1 MIDFIKESL
10 DIKEELISIRRDIH
24 QNPELGFEEYRT
36 SKIIK
41 DFLTKENIP
50 FYSVANTGV
59 CAEIIGEGRGKKVI
73 ALRAD
78 MDALPIEEDD
88 KYTYKS
94 KIKGKMHACGHDAH
108 TAILLGAAKI
118 LNRNK
123 KEFAGV
129 VKLLFEPGE
138 ETLGGAPI
146 MINEGVLKEPYVERI
161 VGLHVSEDLDC
172 GKIGVKLDMVNA
184 ASNPFTIRIKGRGGH
199 GAHPDK
205 TVDPIVAASNVIMS
219 IQTIASREVSPVNP
233 VVITVGS
240 IRGGTA
246 PNVIPDEVTL
256 CGIIRTITNDDR
268 VYVVQRLEEI
278 VSGVCDALRAEGRVV
293 VEEGYPCL
301 YNDEEMVKRVKKIG
315 KKIIGERNVLEE
327 KSPSMGV
334 ESFAYF
340 AQERPS
346 VFYYLGTKNKSKGAY
361 EPAHSSGFKIDEE
374 AIPIGVAMQCAI
386 AFDYLTSL

>member
-1 MIDFIKESL
+1 MIDFIKEAL
-10 DIKEELISIRRDIH
+10 DIKEELISIRRCIH

-59 CAEIIGEGRGKKVI
+59 CAEIVGEGRGKKVI

-78 MDALPIEEDD
+78 MDALPIEEDSE
-88 KYTYKS
+88 YTYRS

-108 TAILLGAAKI
+108 TAILLGTAKI

-123 KEFAGV
+123 KEFAGI

-138 ETLGGAPI
+138 ETTGGAPI

-205 TVDPIVAASNVIMS
+205 TVDPIVAASNVVMS
-219 IQTIASREVSPVNP
+219 IQTIASREVPPVNP

-240 IRGGTA
+240 IKGGTA

-256 CGIIRTITNDDR
+256 SGIIRTITNEDR
-268 VYVVQRLEEI
+268 VYVVKRLEEI
-278 VSGVCDALRAEGRVV
+278 VSGVCEALRAEGRVV

-315 KKIIGERNVLEE
+315 KKIIGERNVLDQ
-327 KSPSMGV
+327 KNPSMGV

-340 AQERPS
+340 AQEGPS
-346 VFYYLGTKNKSKGAY
+346 VFYYLGVRNKSKGAY
-361 EPAHSSGFKIDEE
+361 KPAHSSGFKIDEE

>member
-1 MIDFIKESL
+1 MIDFIKEAL
-10 DIKEELISIRRDIH
+10 DIKEELIGIRRCIH

-59 CAEIIGEGRGKKVI
+59 CAEIVGEGRGKKVI

-78 MDALPIEEDD
+78 MDALPIEEDPE
-88 KYTYKS
+88 YTYRS

-108 TAILLGAAKI
+108 TAILLGTAKI

-123 KEFAGV
+123 KEFAGI

-138 ETLGGAPI
+138 ETTGGAPI

-205 TVDPIVAASNVIMS
+205 TVDPIVAASNVVMS
-219 IQTIASREVSPVNP
+219 IQTIASREVPPVNP

-240 IRGGTA
+240 IKGGTA

-256 CGIIRTITNDDR
+256 SGIIRTITNEDR
-268 VYVVQRLEEI
+268 VYVVKRLEEI
-278 VSGVCDALRAEGRVV
+278 VSGVCEALRAEGRVV

-315 KKIIGERNVLEE
+315 KKIIGERNVLDQ
-327 KSPSMGV
+327 KNPSMGV

-346 VFYYLGTKNKSKGAY
+346 VFYYLGTRNKSKGAY
-361 EPAHSSGFKIDEE
+361 KPAHSSGFKIDEE

>member
-1 MIDFIKESL
+1 MIDFIKEAL
-10 DIKEELISIRRDIH
+10 DIKEELISIRRCIH

-59 CAEIIGEGRGKKVI
+59 CAEIVGEGRGKKVI

-78 MDALPIEEDD
+78 MDALPIEEDPE
-88 KYTYKS
+88 YTYRS

-108 TAILLGAAKI
+108 TAILLGTAKI

-123 KEFAGV
+123 KEFAGI

-138 ETLGGAPI
+138 ETTGGAPI

-205 TVDPIVAASNVIMS
+205 TVDPIVAASNVVMS
-219 IQTIASREVSPVNP
+219 IQTIASREVPPVNP

-240 IRGGTA
+240 IKGGTA

-256 CGIIRTITNDDR
+256 SGIIRTITNEDR
-268 VYVVQRLEEI
+268 VYVVKRLEEI
-278 VSGVCDALRAEGRVV
+278 VSGVCEALRAEGRVV

-315 KKIIGERNVLEE
+315 KKIIGERNVLDQ
-327 KSPSMGV
+327 KNPSMGV

-346 VFYYLGTKNKSKGAY
+346 VFYYLGTRNKSKGAY
-361 EPAHSSGFKIDEE
+361 KPAHSSGFKIDEE

>member
-1 MIDFIKESL
+1 MIDFIKEAL
-10 DIKEELISIRRDIH
+10 DIKEELIGIRRCIH

-59 CAEIIGEGRGKKVI
+59 CAEIVGEGRGKKVI

-78 MDALPIEEDD
+78 MDALPIEEDPE
-88 KYTYKS
+88 YTYRS

-123 KEFAGV
+123 KEFTGI

-138 ETLGGAPI
+138 ETTGGAPI

-205 TVDPIVAASNVIMS
+205 TVDPIVAASNVVMS
-219 IQTIASREVSPVNP
+219 IQTIASREVPPVNP

-240 IRGGTA
+240 IKGGTA

-256 CGIIRTITNDDR
+256 SGIIRTITNEDR
-268 VYVVQRLEEI
+268 VYVVKRLEEI
-278 VSGVCDALRAEGRVV
+278 VSGVCEALRAEGRVV

-315 KKIIGERNVLEE
+315 KKIIGERNVLDQ
-327 KSPSMGV
+327 KNPSMGV

-346 VFYYLGTKNKSKGAY
+346 VFYYLGTRNKSKGAY
-361 EPAHSSGFKIDEE
+361 KPAHSSGFKIDEE

>member
-1 MIDFIKESL
+1 MIDFIKEAL

-59 CAEIIGEGRGKKVI
+59 CAEIVGEGRGKKVI

-78 MDALPIEEDD
+78 MDALPIEEDPE
-88 KYTYKS
+88 YTYKS

-123 KEFAGV
+123 KEFAGI

-138 ETLGGAPI
+138 ETTGGAPI

-205 TVDPIVAASNVIMS
+205 TVDPIVAASSVVMS
-219 IQTIASREVSPVNP
+219 IQTIASREVAPVNP

-256 CGIIRTITNDDR
+256 SGIIRTITSDDR
-268 VYVVQRLEEI
+268 AYVVKRLEEI
-278 VSGVCDALRAEGRVV
+278 VSGVCEALRAEGRVV

-315 KKIIGERNVLEE
+315 KKIIGERNVLDQ
-327 KSPSMGV
+327 KNPSMGV

-346 VFYYLGTKNKSKGAY
+346 VFYYLGTRNKSKGAY
-361 EPAHSSGFKIDEE
+361 KPAHSSGFKIDEE

>member
-1 MIDFIKESL
+1 MIDFIKEAL

-36 SKIIK
+36 SKVIK

-59 CAEIIGEGRGKKVI
+59 CAEIVGEGRGKKVI

-78 MDALPIEEDD
+78 MDALPIEEDPE
-88 KYTYKS
+88 YAYKS

-123 KEFAGV
+123 KEFAGI

-138 ETLGGAPI
+138 ETTGGAPI

-205 TVDPIVAASNVIMS
+205 TVDPIVAASSVVMS
-219 IQTIASREVSPVNP
+219 IQTIASREVAPVNP

-256 CGIIRTITNDDR
+256 SGIIRTITSDDR
-268 VYVVQRLEEI
+268 AYVVKRLEEI
-278 VSGVCDALRAEGRVV
+278 VSGVCEALRAEGRVV

-315 KKIIGERNVLEE
+315 KKIIGERNVLDQ
-327 KSPSMGV
+327 KNPSMGV

-346 VFYYLGTKNKSKGAY
+346 VFYYLGTRNKSKGAY
-361 EPAHSSGFKIDEE
+361 KSAHSSGFKIDEE

>member
-1 MIDFIKESL
+1 MIDFIKEAL
-10 DIKEELISIRRDIH
+10 DIKEELISIRRCIH

-59 CAEIIGEGRGKKVI
+59 CAEIVGEGRGKKVI

-78 MDALPIEEDD
+78 MDALPIEEDPE
-88 KYTYKS
+88 YTYRS

-123 KEFAGV
+123 KEFTGI

-138 ETLGGAPI
+138 ETTGGAPI

-205 TVDPIVAASNVIMS
+205 TVDPIVAASSVVMS
-219 IQTIASREVSPVNP
+219 IQTIASREVPPVNP

-240 IRGGTA
+240 IKGGTA

-256 CGIIRTITNDDR
+256 SGIIRTITNEDR
-268 VYVVQRLEEI
+268 VYVVKRLEEI
-278 VSGVCDALRAEGRVV
+278 VSGVCEALRAEGRVV

-315 KKIIGERNVLEE
+315 KKIIGERNVLDQ
-327 KSPSMGV
+327 KNPSMGV

-346 VFYYLGTKNKSKGAY
+346 VFYYLGTRNKSKGAY
-361 EPAHSSGFKIDEE
+361 KPAHSSGFKIDEE